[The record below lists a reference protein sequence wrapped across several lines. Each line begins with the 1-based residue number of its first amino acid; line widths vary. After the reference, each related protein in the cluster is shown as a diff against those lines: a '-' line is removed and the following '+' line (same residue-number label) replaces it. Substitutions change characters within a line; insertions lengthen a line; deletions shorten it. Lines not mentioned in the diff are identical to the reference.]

1 MDLQTFANLG
11 EVVGGIAVVVSLIY
25 LAIQLRQ
32 TNESQRTENYVRA
45 LERISATQS
54 SLSQDGEFSRLFAK
68 GVQDPALLTPRE
80 RIQFTWAL
88 YESFGTFE
96 FLFHAAQK
104 KSVPDEV
111 WSRWSRILAWWLTF
125 PGVTRWWT
133 ARPVPFTDSF
143 SAYVEATIRDNPT
156 DMSALARWSDF
167 VAAQGTPR

>member
-1 MDLQTFANLG
+1 MDLQTYANLG
-11 EVVGGIAVVVSLIY
+11 ELIGGIAVVISLIY

-32 TNESQRTENYVRA
+32 NTESQRTENYVRA
-45 LERISATQS
+45 LERISAIQS
-54 SLSQDGEFSRLFAK
+54 SLSQDGDFARLFAK
-68 GVQDPALLTPRE
+68 GVQDPSLLTSRE

-111 WSRWSRILAWWLTF
+111 WSRWSGIVAWWLTF
-125 PGVTRWWT
+125 PGVIRWWS

-143 SAYVEATIRDNPT
+143 SAFVEAMIRENPT
-156 DMSALARWSDF
+156 DTAALARWNEF
-167 VAAQGTPR
+167 LTA